1 MVKHWIVMV
10 VLAVILAA
18 GCVVE
23 SIYVNKSFD
32 WLIDSLESL
41 QVELSESKDDIDKD
55 EFKTKAESIHKE
67 WHKRV
72 KVLKCIIWH
81 TGIKDVWVGLARIST
96 YIDEND
102 YTEAYAE
109 IQSLIDYAKHYSD
122 DFSVSLENIF

>member
-32 WLIDSLESL
+32 WLIGSLESL
-41 QVELSESKDDIDKD
+41 QVELSECKDDIDKD
-55 EFKTKAESIHKE
+55 EFKTQAESIHKE

-72 KVLKCIIWH
+72 KILKCIIWH